1 MKWKVPPMADDID
14 EEAARW
20 SEVLREAGDDPS
32 VREAFES
39 WRLRSPAHAAAFR
52 RARHARALAGAV
64 ADAPEIMAL
73 RRATMARASRARPRR
88 TVWAYGLSIAAS
100 LFVAVLLGS
109 LVVWPGASQ
118 RIYQEVQD
126 AVAGDVHETGVGQRS
141 MVTLEDGSVITLNTD
156 SRVSV
161 HYAPSVRA
169 ITLERGQALFKV
181 APDRARP
188 FIVTADGRQVTA
200 LGTEFEVHVSGQLF
214 EVTLLEGR
222 VAVTRGVGTAAGAAP
237 PMELH
242 PGQKLIAV
250 AAEPPQVR
258 ITDVK
263 REVSWRHGQVVFEDD
278 RLADAVAEMN
288 RYSRSQVVLGDAQLA
303 SLKISGAFNTGD
315 TATFVEAL
323 TAYFPI
329 ERAEHAGDTIVLKS
343 RAPSRG

>member
-1 MKWKVPPMADDID
+1 MMKWKAPPMAEDID

-20 SEVLREAGDDPS
+20 SEVLREAGDEPS
-32 VREAFES
+32 VREAFDS

-52 RARHARALAGAV
+52 RAKRARALAGAV

-73 RRATMARASRARPRR
+73 RRETMARAPGAHRGVR
-88 TVWAYGLSIAAS
+88 TYGLSIAAS
-100 LFVAVLLGS
+100 LFAVALVGA
-109 LVVWPGASQ
+109 LVVWPGASR
-118 RIYQEVQD
+118 RIYEGVQG
-126 AVAGDVHETGVGQRS
+126 AVAGNVHETGVGQRAV
-141 MVTLEDGSVITLNTD
+141 VTLEDGSVVTLNTD

-161 HYAPSVRA
+161 HYEPGARA

-188 FIVTADGRQVTA
+188 FVVTADGRQVTA
-200 LGTEFEVHVSGQLF
+200 LGTEFEVHVSGRLF

-222 VAVTRGVGTAAGAAP
+222 VAVTRDHAGTAP
-237 PMELH
+237 PMELR
-242 PGQKLIAV
+242 PGQKLVAV

-258 ITDVK
+258 AADVK
-263 REVSWRHGQVVFEDD
+263 REVSWRHGQVVFEDE

-288 RYSRSQVVLGDAQLA
+288 RYSRSQVVLGDARLA

-329 ERAEHAGDTIVLKS
+329 ERAERAGDTIVLKP
-343 RAPSRG
+343 RAPTRG